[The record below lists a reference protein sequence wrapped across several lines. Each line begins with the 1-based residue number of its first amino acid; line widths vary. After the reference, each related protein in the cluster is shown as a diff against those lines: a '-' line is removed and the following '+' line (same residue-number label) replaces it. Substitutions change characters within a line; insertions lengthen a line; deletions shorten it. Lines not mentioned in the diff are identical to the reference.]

1 MCPSWPRTHQVE
13 QADFE
18 FATIFLPQFP
28 EFTSIYLD
36 IWFKQ
41 SLGLR
46 SPREGKIFLEAIW
59 KELKVFFFFSLPR
72 NHMKLANT
80 ADDF

>member
-1 MCPSWPRTHQVE
+1 MCPTRPGTHQVE

-41 SLGLR
+41 PLGLR
-46 SPREGKIFLEAIW
+46 TPREGKIFLEAIW
-59 KELKVFFFFSLPR
+59 KELKGFFFPFR
-72 NHMKLANT
+72 EIT
-80 ADDF
+80 